1 MDFVEFKASLRI
13 GTNLRL
19 CISSAHRPNT
29 NPPSFH
35 CAFNTPR
42 RKIIFVPFPK
52 LPMPHYLATKM
63 EHRIAFA
70 AGL

>member
-1 MDFVEFKASLRI
+1 LEQIFVAVSHPH
-13 GTNLRL
+13 
-19 CISSAHRPNT
+19 HRPNT